1 MAEASNPEPEK
12 ETDMKTTTE
21 TPSDSKGQSPA
32 AKAAAS
38 RSRKAMPRKA
48 SAKRPAAAARKPP
61 SAAAGYGDT
70 AAKFIARG
78 KSAFGDAY
86 AWAEEAGSALPRRA
100 RGLGLPDQTAMQH
113 YFADRPLVL
122 GAVGLGIG
130 MALGAM
136 MPSAIGGRPAKPD
149 GGNRPAARGKA
160 RRK

>member
-1 MAEASNPEPEK
+1 
-12 ETDMKTTTE
+12 MKTTTE
-21 TPSDSKGQSPA
+21 TASDSKAQSPA
-32 AKAAAS
+32 AKAGAAK
-38 RSRKAMPRKA
+38 RGRAAPRTA
-48 SAKRPAAAARKPP
+48 SAAAKRRAAPKAERP

-86 AWAEEAGSALPRRA
+86 AWAEEAGSAIPRRA
-100 RGLGLPDQTAMQH
+100 RNIGFPDQGAVQH

-122 GAVGLGIG
+122 GAVGLGLG

-136 MPSAIGGRPAKPD
+136 MPSVAGRREAKPAAV
-149 GGNRPAARGKA
+149 RRAPAARKA